1 MKHSLVSGSLTKAA
15 TGIEGLDEITQGGL
29 PRGRASLLI
38 GGPGSGKTI
47 LALQTLVNGAR
58 QHNEPGIFV
67 TFEED
72 SRRVITNAAG
82 FGWDLPRLQRRKLF
96 FLDARPKPDLVTA
109 GAFDLNG
116 LLAGLTAKVR
126 SLRARRIVFDS
137 IDVLLELLANP
148 VAERREIYRLH
159 NWLLEQDLTAI
170 ITAKASGERA
180 GPPGSAPFGFMQF
193 MVDCAIVLNHDLV
206 QGVSQRNLRV
216 VKYRG
221 SAFAENES
229 PFVIGTQGFE
239 VAGARDLTQRVTRA
253 TTERVSSGVARLD
266 TMLGGGYFRGA
277 SVLITGSPGT
287 AKSTL
292 CGTFAEAACRRGE
305 PTLMVSFDSEPS
317 ELVRNLASVN
327 IKLAGHQKRGRLRV
341 VSMRSGVNSAE
352 VQFMHIKGLAHAHR
366 TRCLVIDPVSALAKQ
381 GNELTAHSVVE
392 RLTDWTRAAGITLL
406 CTSLLDGVR
415 PESESTPLQIST
427 IADTWIHLSYLVHAG
442 ERNRALTII
451 KSRGTAHSNQ
461 VRELVLGHDGVTMAD
476 VYAAGGEVL
485 MGTLRWEKEQ
495 AERLDQ
501 RRRETEA
508 RQRLTEI
515 RQAETELAG
524 RLETLERELAARRA
538 ERERLTRAENRRQ
551 NRAELRHRQVR
562 KMRGG
567 DVQPRET
574 NADEP

>member
-1 MKHSLVSGSLTKAA
+1 MKHSLVSATLTKAA

-29 PRGRASLLI
+29 PRGRASLVV

-47 LALQTLVNGAR
+47 LALQTLVHGAR
-58 QHNEPGIFV
+58 HHEPGVFV

-72 SRRVITNAAG
+72 SRRVIANAAS
-82 FGWDLPRLQRRKLF
+82 FGWNLPRLQRRKLF
-96 FLDARPKPDLVTA
+96 FLDAQPKPDLVTA

-116 LLAGLTAKVR
+116 LLAALTAKVR

-148 VAERREIYRLH
+148 AAERREIYRLH
-159 NWLLEQDLTAI
+159 DWLLEQDLTAI

-180 GPPGSAPFGFMQF
+180 GPPEASPFGFMQF

-216 VKYRG
+216 LKYRG
-221 SAFAENES
+221 SAFGENES
-229 PFVIGTQGFE
+229 PFVIGAQGLE
-239 VAGARDLTQRVTRA
+239 VAGTRALMQRATPA

-266 TMLGGGYFRGA
+266 AMLGGGYFRGA
-277 SVLITGSPGT
+277 SVLLTGSPGT

-292 CGTFAEAACRRGE
+292 CGAFAEAACRRGE
-305 PTLMVSFDSEPS
+305 PTLMVSFDSEPA

-327 IKLAGHQKRGRLRV
+327 IKLGTHQKRGRLCLV
-341 VSMRSGVNSAE
+341 AMRSGVNSAE
-352 VQFMHIKGLAHAHR
+352 VQFMQIKALARAQR

-392 RLTDWTRAAGITLL
+392 RLTDWAKLAGITLL
-406 CTSLLDGVR
+406 CTSLLDGVQ
-415 PESESTPLQIST
+415 PEFVSTPLQIST

-461 VRELVLGHDGVTMAD
+461 VRELVLGNDGVTLAD

-495 AERLDQ
+495 AERAEQL
-501 RRRETEA
+501 RKEA
-508 RQRLTEI
+508 EAGQRLTEI
-515 RQAETELAG
+515 RRAEAELAG

-538 ERERLTRAENRRQ
+538 ERERLTRTENQRQ

-567 DVQPRET
+567 DAQPRGT
-574 NADEP
+574 KADEP